1 MSKYPDRR
9 IFNELPCYQRG
20 YTGDG
25 NTTPHTPRYYEG
37 GGWCC
42 AMHRDGKDYK
52 WVEGNTPWA
61 PPEWEIIT
69 PDLPLVIYFCPMTDS
84 QYICEHCEACIEK
97 TQSHT
102 DEQCERC
109 KKEQERLNLQS

>member
-1 MSKYPDRR
+1 MSSYPDRR

-20 YTGDG
+20 YSGDG

-42 AMHRDGKDYK
+42 AMHRDGKDYEFDDK
-52 WVEGNTPWA
+52 NFQYRVVTPA
-61 PPEWEIIT
+61 
-69 PDLPLVIYFCPMTDS
+69 LPMAIYFCPMTDDEF
-84 QYICEHCEACIEK
+84 ICGHCKARIEK

-102 DEQCERC
+102 DEQCVRC
-109 KKEQERLNLQS
+109 KKEQERLDLSDKNF